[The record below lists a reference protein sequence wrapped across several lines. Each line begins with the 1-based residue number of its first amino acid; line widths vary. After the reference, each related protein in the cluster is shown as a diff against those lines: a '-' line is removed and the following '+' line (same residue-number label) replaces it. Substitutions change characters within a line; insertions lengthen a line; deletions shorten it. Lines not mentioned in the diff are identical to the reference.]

1 MERDSRDA
9 PCCCG
14 RNSWA
19 AGFPLLGHLRT
30 ARTFSLSGNGSS
42 RAVACLA
49 DTLLEAPSDIR
60 PRIPEEAPFMIDAL
74 SFQNLGGKGSASVYD
89 GVCRQSGCRT
99 LDASIFPSSA
109 H

>member
-1 MERDSRDA
+1 MEHQSVLSEFGYSAEQAASTVRQL
-9 PCCCG
+9 G
-14 RNSWA
+14 RFAGAGGLQHCTADDIELRHA
-19 AGFPLLGHLRT
+19 A
-30 ARTFSLSGNGSS
+30 
-42 RAVACLA
+42 
-49 DTLLEAPSDIR
+49 DIR